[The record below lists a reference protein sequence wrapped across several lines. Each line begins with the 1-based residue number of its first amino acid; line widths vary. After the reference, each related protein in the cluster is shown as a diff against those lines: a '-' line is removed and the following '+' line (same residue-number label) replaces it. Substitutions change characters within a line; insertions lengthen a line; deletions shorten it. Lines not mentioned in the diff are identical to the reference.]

1 MAQPLAIVV
10 LAMRF
15 ATVTVA
21 FLLLF
26 SVLLPLASKAQQ
38 GPEKWVTAWAASA
51 QGPYPVGNVILQP
64 DLHRV
69 FPSPETG
76 ARDQSFRLIVGPD
89 IWGREA
95 RIRLS
100 NAFGTKPITFDGVFA
115 GLQLGSS
122 ALVAGTNTPVTFGG
136 SPSVTVEPGASA
148 WSDTVTL
155 PFAATANLRDL
166 QGRKLAISFHISGE
180 SGPMTWHAKGLT
192 TSYITA
198 PGTGSHGAE
207 EDEAAFPYGTTSWY
221 FLDAVD
227 MKVPGQTQL
236 IVALGDSL
244 TDGTGSTLNGDDRWP
259 DVLSRRLHAKFGNR
273 FAVVN
278 AGIGGNLITGPADF
292 SPQMPYPG
300 GPAALQRLER
310 DVLSLSGVSAVI
322 WFEGINDFSKNGN
335 VSAEAAANALREGV
349 GIIRKRHPGVR
360 VIGATVTTALGN
372 AGPAHGFAEQ
382 DIKRQALN
390 DFIRGS
396 GVFDGVID
404 FDKTIANP
412 DTGEMQPEFVP
423 DSTTGGPGDKLHPN
437 RLGYLAMGQAIDLT
451 LFGPPP
457 S

>member
-1 MAQPLAIVV
+1 
-10 LAMRF
+10 MRF

-26 SVLLPLASKAQQ
+26 SVLLPLAAKAQQ

-100 NAFGTKPITFDGVFA
+100 NAFGTKPITFDGVFI

-166 QGRKLAISFHISGE
+166 QGRKLAISFHIAGE

-198 PGTGSHGAE
+198 PGAGSHGAE

-227 MKVPGQTQL
+227 MKAARANAAHRCP
-236 IVALGDSL
+236 
-244 TDGTGSTLNGDDRWP
+244 W
-259 DVLSRRLHAKFGNR
+259 R
-273 FAVVN
+273 FAYRRHGVDTEWGRPM
-278 AGIGGNLITGPADF
+278 AGRALAGGFTQNSATG
-292 SPQMPYPG
+292 
-300 GPAALQRLER
+300 L
-310 DVLSLSGVSAVI
+310 
-322 WFEGINDFSKNGN
+322 
-335 VSAEAAANALREGV
+335 
-349 GIIRKRHPGVR
+349 
-360 VIGATVTTALGN
+360 
-372 AGPAHGFAEQ
+372 
-382 DIKRQALN
+382 
-390 DFIRGS
+390 
-396 GVFDGVID
+396 
-404 FDKTIANP
+404 
-412 DTGEMQPEFVP
+412 
-423 DSTTGGPGDKLHPN
+423 
-437 RLGYLAMGQAIDLT
+437 
-451 LFGPPP
+451 P

>member
-1 MAQPLAIVV
+1 
-10 LAMRF
+10 MRV
-15 ATVTVA
+15 VTVA
-21 FLLLF
+21 CLALF
-26 SVLLPLASKAQQ
+26 CALLPFTSSAQQ
-38 GPEKWVTAWAASA
+38 GTGKWVTAWAASA
-51 QGPYPVGNVILQP
+51 QGPYPVGNAILQP

-69 FPSPETG
+69 FASAETG
-76 ARDQSFRLIVGPD
+76 ARDQSFRLIVAPD
-89 IWGREA
+89 VWGREA

-100 NAFGTKPITFDGVFA
+100 NAFGTKPVTFDGVYI

-122 ALVAGTNTPVTFGG
+122 ALLAGTNNPVTFGG
-136 SPSVTVEPGASA
+136 SISVTLEPGASV
-148 WSDTVTL
+148 WSDATAL
-155 PFAATANLRDL
+155 PFAAGGPLDL
-166 QGRKLAISFHISGE
+166 HARKLAISFHVAGE

-192 TSYITA
+192 TSYVTA
-198 PGTGSHGAE
+198 PGAGSHGAE
-207 EDEAAFPYGTTSWY
+207 EDETAFRYGTTSWY
-221 FLDAVD
+221 FLDALD
-227 MKVPGQTQL
+227 MKVPAETQL
-236 IVALGDSL
+236 VVALGDSL
-244 TDGTGSTLNGDDRWP
+244 TDGTGSTLNGEDRWP
-259 DVLSRRLHAKFGNR
+259 DVLSRRLHAKFGAR

-278 AGIGGNLITGPADF
+278 AGIGGNLITGPQDY

-349 GIIRKRHPGVR
+349 GIFRKRLPGVR

-390 DFIRGS
+390 EFIRGS
-396 GVFDGVID
+396 GLFDGVID
-404 FDKTIANP
+404 FDKVTANP

-437 RLGYLAMGQAIDLT
+437 RLGYLAMGQAIDLN